1 MKACLDC
8 FPCFLRQ
15 TLHLAR
21 LSNLEEQTQKKI
33 VDFTGSLFTKIDM
46 NSTSPEI
53 AHFIHSNLK
62 DYLKNDDPYAEI
74 KATNVAKAQTLLP
87 KISKILTDSSDKL
100 LTAARL
106 AIAGNV
112 IDLGA
117 CLEYD
122 MEKEIKSVVSAKFA
136 IDDFELFRQDI
147 QKAKSIIYLGDN
159 TAEGVFDKIFIEQ
172 INKPVTYATREI
184 PVINDITVDWAKKI
198 GIDEVATVVSSGAKI
213 PGTVPKFCSPEF
225 RKKLENADL
234 IISKGQGNY
243 EALSDTDLPIYFFL
257 KAKCQVIADHIGL
270 KIGSYILMKNNKDN
284 A

>member
-1 MKACLDC
+1 MKTYLDC
-8 FPCFLRQ
+8 FPCFLKQ

-21 LSNLEEQTQKKI
+21 LSNLDEQTQKKI
-33 VDFTGSLFTKIDM
+33 VDFTGSLFAKIDM
-46 NSTSPEI
+46 DSTSPEI

-62 DYLKNDDPYAEI
+62 DYLKNEDPYAEI
-74 KATNVAKAQTLLP
+74 KQANVAKAQSLLP
-87 KISKILTDSSDKL
+87 KIHEILDNSDDKL
-100 LTAARL
+100 FTATRL

-117 CLEYD
+117 CLEFD
-122 MEKEIKSVVSAKFA
+122 LESEIKNVISAKFA
-136 IDDFELFRQDI
+136 IDDFKNFKQDI

-172 INKPVTYATREI
+172 IGKPLIYASREI

-213 PGTVPKFCSPEF
+213 PGTVPKMCSTEF
-225 RKKLENADL
+225 KENLENADL

-243 EALSDTDLPIYFFL
+243 EALSDTNLPIYFFL
-257 KAKCQVIADHIGL
+257 KAKCQVIANHIGL
-270 KIGSYILMKNNKDN
+270 DIGSYILMKNDKESL
-284 A
+284 